1 MDYKTDVTME
11 DFVRETT
18 DFFDDAVHHP
28 PHYGQGKI
36 ECIDYISDF
45 LTKPELIGYLRGNVA
60 KYLHRWPYKNGLQD
74 LNKAAWYLDRL
85 IAVVEE
91 QNDGR

>member
-11 DFVRETT
+11 DFVREKT
-18 DFFDDAVHHP
+18 DFFDEAVHHP

-45 LTKPELIGYLRGNVA
+45 LTKP
-60 KYLHRWPYKNGLQD
+60 
-74 LNKAAWYLDRL
+74 
-85 IAVVEE
+85 
-91 QNDGR
+91 